1 MGALKPEALVVGRT
15 GGFFVSAGP
24 ALADDTPTTR
34 RRRRARPERL
44 CSRPARTLNRSSA
57 REHAYTL

>member
-24 ALADDTPTTR
+24 APADDTPTTR
-34 RRRRARPERL
+34 RRHADDGGRGPNDCTVAPRAR
-44 CSRPARTLNRSSA
+44 
-57 REHAYTL
+57 